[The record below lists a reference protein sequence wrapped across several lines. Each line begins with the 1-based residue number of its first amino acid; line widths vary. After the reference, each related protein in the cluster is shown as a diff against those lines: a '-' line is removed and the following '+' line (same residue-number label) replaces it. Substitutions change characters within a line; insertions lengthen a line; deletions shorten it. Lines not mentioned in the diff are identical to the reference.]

1 MLQLRLLAWP
11 CSLCLCCLPKDMGIA
26 TRPPYPPFS
35 PFVSLFSPSLPEIPV
50 RPVTV
55 AGAEKDLLGHILDAP
70 VLTCFG
76 ET

>member
-11 CSLCLCCLPKDMGIA
+11 CFLCLCCLPKDMGIA
-26 TRPPYPPFS
+26 TRPSHPPFS
-35 PFVSLFSPSLPEIPV
+35 PFCVFNFPSVPEIPV
-50 RPVTV
+50 RPTTV
-55 AGAEKDLLGHILDAP
+55 AGAEKGLLGYILDAP